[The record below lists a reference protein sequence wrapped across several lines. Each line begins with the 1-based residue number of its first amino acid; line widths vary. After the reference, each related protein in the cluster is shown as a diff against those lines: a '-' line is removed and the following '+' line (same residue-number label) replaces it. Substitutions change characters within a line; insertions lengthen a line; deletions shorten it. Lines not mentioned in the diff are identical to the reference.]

1 MEPGSH
7 LVETTKLDNVRRV
20 PNQNSNLFFGAIIC
34 NSADEVFSKV
44 ALDFTNYVKQ
54 LITSNGSCHFVLSGG
69 QSITKIISLID
80 VAQIKWDSVT
90 ISLADERC
98 VPVGDAERNDVAIQR
113 ALISRITTRGPKFLS
128 IPAELGPIEAANEY
142 ESVISHQAPVDIA
155 LLGVGEDGHIASLF
169 SARSN
174 DMDSRKVIPVLDS
187 PKPPQHRVSLSFSQ
201 LRSVPRRII
210 PLTGHNKRGLFV
222 GLCKGTPLPVTL
234 FEPTDWYL
242 DTDAT
247 DGRQDI

>member
-1 MEPGSH
+1 M
-7 LVETTKLDNVRRV
+7 
-20 PNQNSNLFFGAIIC
+20 PNRNSNLFHGAIVFD
-34 NSADEVFSKV
+34 SAEEVYERV
-44 ALDFTNYVKQ
+44 AIDLTNFVNQ
-54 LITSNGSCHFVLSGG
+54 LISENGACHLILSGG
-69 QSITKIISLID
+69 KSITSIISLID
-80 VAQIKWDSVT
+80 VAQINWGVVT

-98 VPVGDAERNDVAIQR
+98 VPLGNMERNDFAIQR
-113 ALISRITTRGPKFLS
+113 ALISRINTGSPTFVS
-128 IPAELGPIEAANEY
+128 IPAELGPVEAANEY
-142 ESVISHQAPVDIA
+142 ESVISRISPADIA

-174 DMDSRKVIPVLDS
+174 NMDSRKVIPVLDS

-242 DTDAT
+242 ETDAT

>member
-1 MEPGSH
+1 MEPGSQ

-20 PNQNSNLFFGAIIC
+20 PNQNSNLFFGAIIS

-54 LITSNGSCHFVLSGG
+54 LITLNGSCHFVLSGG

-201 LRSVPRRII
+201 LLSVPRRII
-210 PLTGHNKRGLFV
+210 PLTGHNKRSLFV
-222 GLCKGTPLPVTL
+222 ELCKGIPLPVTL
-234 FEPTDWYL
+234 FKPTDWYF

-247 DGRQDI
+247 DGRHDI

>member
-1 MEPGSH
+1 MEPSTQ
-7 LVETTKLDNVRRV
+7 LAKTTKLDNVRRV

-44 ALDFTNYVKQ
+44 ALDFTNHVKRA
-54 LITSNGSCHFVLSGG
+54 IASNGSCHFVLSGG
-69 QSITKIISLID
+69 QSIAKIISLID

-98 VPVGDAERNDVAIQR
+98 VPIGDVERNDVAIHR
-113 ALISRITTRGPKFLS
+113 ALVSRITTRGPKFLS

-142 ESVISHQAPVDIA
+142 ESIISRHAPVDIA

-169 SARSN
+169 SAHSN
-174 DMDSRKVIPVLDS
+174 NMDSRNVIPVLDS
-187 PKPPQHRVSLSFSQ
+187 PKPPQHRVSLSFSH